1 MDRIKFGTDGWR
13 AIIADTYTVS
23 NVKRVAAATAAWL
36 KTLSNEPQVVVG
48 HDTRFGGPL
57 FAATTAQVL
66 AQEGVKVHLARGF
79 VSTPMISLGT
89 LQLGA
94 EGGVVITA
102 SHNPPAYNGYK
113 LKAHYGG
120 PAVPDMI
127 QEVED
132 RIGGAYETSLE
143 PLEAYVRRGQVQYV
157 DLEQRYLDHAQKQ
170 FDLESI
176 RRSDLGLV
184 YDSMYGTGQRI
195 LRRLLPTAEQ
205 LHEDP
210 NPGFNGTAPEP
221 ILNNL
226 QELAGRLR
234 ARKDLSLGLATDG
247 DADRIGLLDAQ
258 GHFIDSHHILLMV
271 IHYLHHYKGL
281 KGKVVNSFSCTSKI
295 DTLCE
300 QLGLEQTITKIGFK
314 YICGHMV
321 EEDVLVGGEESG
333 GIAVKT
339 HVPERDGLWIGL
351 TLMEFMA
358 RENKTLPQLI
368 DEVYQQTGPFAME
381 RYDLHITNEIKHKVM
396 EHCQNGAYTAFGDHR
411 VGEIETVDGYKF
423 HLGQDRWVMIRPSG
437 TEPVLRVY
445 AQAEDYAHAIDVL
458 EQTRK
463 AILS

>member
-1 MDRIKFGTDGWR
+1 MDPIKFGTDGWR
-13 AIIADTYTVS
+13 AIIADTYTLP
-23 NVKRVAAATAAWL
+23 NLKRVAAATAAWL
-36 KTLSNEPQVVVG
+36 KTLSKEPQVVVG

-57 FAATTAQVL
+57 FAETAAQVL
-66 AQEGVKVHLARGF
+66 AQEGVNVHLAKGF
-79 VSTPMISLGT
+79 ASTPMISLGAQ
-89 LQLGA
+89 QLGA
-94 EGGVVITA
+94 HGGVVITA
-102 SHNPPAYNGYK
+102 SHNPPSYNGFK

-132 RIGGAYETSLE
+132 RIGGAYEASLE

-157 DLEQRYLDHAQKQ
+157 DLEQRYIDHAEKQ

-184 YDSMYGTGQRI
+184 YDSMYGAGQRAM
-195 LRRLLPTAEQ
+195 RRLLPGAEQ
-205 LHEDP
+205 IHEDQ
-210 NPGFNGTAPEP
+210 NPGFHGTAPEP
-221 ILNNL
+221 ILKNL

-234 ARKDLSLGLATDG
+234 ARKELQLGLATDG
-247 DADRIGLLDAQ
+247 DADRIGLLDGQ
-258 GHFIDSHHILLMV
+258 GNFVDSHHIILML

-281 KGKVVNSFSCTSKI
+281 SGKVVNSFSCTSKI

-300 QLGLEQTITKIGFK
+300 QLGLEQTVTKIGFK

-396 EHCQNGAYTAFGDHR
+396 DHCQKGAYTAFGDHR
-411 VGEIETVDGYKF
+411 VGRIENVDGYKF

-445 AQAEDYAHAIDVL
+445 GQAEDYAHVVEVL
-458 EQTRK
+458 ESTKK